1 MKKLFIRIQIHA
13 RCKMIKNKTN
23 GIEKYAKKKTEL
35 ALDKVDKA
43 IRNLSIK
50 GEKIN
55 FNRISNESG
64 VSKSFL
70 YKNKKTRKRI
80 EKLRN
85 QQIDKNKNQS
95 KTEATKNILLKSK
108 DKKIKELKIE
118 NERLK
123 KELEILRN
131 NVYKIE

>member
-1 MKKLFIRIQIHA
+1 
-13 RCKMIKNKTN
+13 MIKSKTN
-23 GIEKYAKKKTEL
+23 GIEKYAKKKTKL
-35 ALDKVDKA
+35 ALDKVDEA

-70 YKNKKTRKRI
+70 YKNKETRRRI
-80 EKLRN
+80 ERLRK

-95 KTEATKNILLKSK
+95 KTEATQNILIKSK
-108 DKKIKELKIE
+108 DKKIKELRNE
-118 NERLK
+118 NKELK
-123 KELEILRN
+123 KELELLRN
-131 NVYKIE
+131 NIYKIE

>member
-1 MKKLFIRIQIHA
+1 
-13 RCKMIKNKTN
+13 MIKSKTN
-23 GIEKYAKKKTEL
+23 AIEKFAKKKTKLTLE
-35 ALDKVDKA
+35 KVDET

-70 YKNKKTRKRI
+70 YKNKETRKRI
-80 EKLRN
+80 EKLRK
-85 QQIDKNKNQS
+85 QQIDQNKKQS
-95 KTEATKNILLKSK
+95 KTDATKDLLIESK
-108 DKKIKELKIE
+108 DKKIRELRKEN
-118 NERLK
+118 NELK